1 MSFGKLQFIL
11 FVGEESLPVTD
22 AEIIIINTDTAE
34 LVSNKV
40 VKVDNDGKT
49 KPISLYTYDKY
60 LSEEP
65 DVAIKPYKTYDA
77 IILSNKFQNKYIK
90 GIPIFSG
97 VTSIQKVQ
105 MTPKVRGESSIDV
118 IDIPPNALTLPP
130 SLLKK
135 EKDFEN
141 LKSDASSKLLKDVV
155 IPEYIT
161 VHLGTPTSYAENVT
175 VPFTDYIKNVAS
187 SEIYPTWPKEA
198 LKSNIYAEISFT
210 LNRIYTEWYRS
221 RGYDFDITNST
232 AYDHYFVNGRNYFDT
247 ISDVVDEIFNEYIS
261 RKGFKEPLLAQYCNG
276 TTVTCD
282 GLSQWGTV
290 TYANNGD
297 SAYQILKKYYGDNI
311 EIRTA
316 DYVEGAIESYP
327 GKALKLG
334 DKGEDVKIIQQ
345 QLNRIRKNYPG
356 IPEITNENGEFNEA
370 TKNAVKTFQ
379 KIFNLTPDGIVGKK
393 TWYKIS
399 QIYVGVKKLAELNSE
414 GEKLPLPDKVPTNIL
429 RLGDKG
435 EEVKNA
441 QFLLKAIGTFY
452 DNILP
457 IEVTGEFDKNMEEV
471 VKSFQ
476 SEFGLDDDGIIGP
489 KTWSKLIE
497 VYKIIEPYILTG
509 SGEFIKYPGY
519 LIKKGK
525 RGEDVR
531 LIQEWLNEIHKK
543 YQFIPEVSV
552 DGIFG
557 EKTKEAIMIFQRWQG
572 LIADGIVGPLTW
584 DKLYEIYREVIK
596 ENFS

>member
-441 QFLLKAIGTFY
+441 QFLLKSIGTFY

-531 LIQEWLNEIHKK
+531 LIQEWLNEIHKQ

-572 LIADGIVGPLTW
+572 LIADGIVGPLTR

>member
-1 MSFGKLQFIL
+1 MSFGKLEFIL
-11 FVGEESLPVTD
+11 FVGEEALPVND
-22 AEIIIINTDTAE
+22 AEIIIINTETSE

-40 VKVDNDGKT
+40 LKVDKDGKT

-65 DVAIKPYKTYDA
+65 DASIKPYKTYDA
-77 IILSNKFQNKYIK
+77 IILSNNFQNKYIK

-97 VTSIQKVQ
+97 ITSTQKVQ
-105 MTPKVRGESSIDV
+105 MTPKLRGGSGIDL
-118 IDIPPNALTLPP
+118 IDIPPNALTLDPG
-130 SLLKK
+130 SLEK
-135 EKDFEN
+135 ENGFDN
-141 LKSDASSKLLKDVV
+141 LNSEQAPKILREVV

-161 VHLGTPTSYAENVT
+161 VHLGTPTSYAQNVT
-175 VPFTDYIKNVAS
+175 VLFTDYIKNVAS
-187 SEIYPTWPKEA
+187 SEIYPTWPREA

-232 AYDHYFVNGRNYFDT
+232 AYDHYFVNGRNFFDT

-261 RKGFKEPLLAQYCNG
+261 RSNFKEPLLAQYCNG

-282 GLSQWGTV
+282 GMSQWGTV
-290 TYANNGD
+290 TYANNGYD
-297 SAYQILKKYYGDNI
+297 AYEILKKYYGNNI
-311 EIRTA
+311 DIRTA
-316 DYVEGAIESYP
+316 KYIEGAIESYP
-327 GKALKLG
+327 GQPLRLG
-334 DKGEDVKIIQQ
+334 DKGEDVKVIQM

-370 TKNAVKTFQ
+370 TKNAVKVFQ
-379 KIFNLTPDGIVGKK
+379 KIFNLSQDGIVGKK

-399 QIYVGVKKLAELNSE
+399 QIYVGVKKLAELHSE
-414 GEKLPLPDKVPTNIL
+414 GEKLPLPDKTPNNIL
-429 RLGDKG
+429 RVGDTG
-435 EEVKNA
+435 DEVKVA
-441 QFLLKAIGTFY
+441 QFLLKVIGAFY
-452 DNILP
+452 DSILP
-457 IEVTGEFDKNMEEV
+457 IEITGNFDQDMVEV

-476 SEFGLDDDGIIGP
+476 SEFGLDADGIIGP

-497 VYKIIEPYILTG
+497 VYKSLEPYILTT

-525 RGEDVR
+525 RGEDVK
-531 LIQEWLNEIHKK
+531 LIQSWINEIHKN
-543 YQFIPEVSV
+543 YQFIPEISA

-557 EKTKEAIMIFQRWQG
+557 DKTKEAIMIFQRWQG
-572 LIADGIVGPLTW
+572 LIADGIVGKLTW
-584 DKLYEIYREVIK
+584 DSLYEVYRSVIK
-596 ENFS
+596 DSI

>member
-531 LIQEWLNEIHKK
+531 LIQEWLNEIHKQ